1 MSESSERVPL
11 SGLYKIFR
19 VPQRKRRQRQMGKKI
34 LFKSTESKEPGL
46 LEEARR
52 RKAILD
58 DVMESFLP
66 VKEAVKK
73 WDISA
78 STYYR
83 WKRCYEKK
91 GLAGLSDMIS
101 QGKIE
106 QTDKRYEREDID
118 MEEEKREDM
127 IDEGKEEEVSAG
139 EETEEIAEMTKEYE
153 EEERTMASEV
163 KQGKTAELGKTTPPP
178 PGGSVALWAIFG
190 AVIGALGILIVLS
203 LYNSNTYY
211 VKQDGDE
218 VTVWKGKFHPFS
230 KERTMVED
238 IEPIIL
244 PEVELGEMTKNVYRT
259 PEEVLNDIFK
269 LMINKADE
277 QLGQQSRPDPVKAKE
292 YLGVAEKLATTPK
305 QQKILQIRMAK
316 AEYLTAIDKMVEG
329 KNIMIKM
336 YREALTH
343 LQKAK
348 DYGFEDTDKIEARTE
363 EINGWL
369 EQLTGKAKKAQE
381 GS

>member
-1 MSESSERVPL
+1 
-11 SGLYKIFR
+11 
-19 VPQRKRRQRQMGKKI
+19 MGKKI

-52 RKAILD
+52 RKAIID

-78 STYYR
+78 PTYYR

-91 GLAGLSDMIS
+91 GLAGLSGMIS
-101 QGKIE
+101 EEKKE
-106 QTDKRYEREDID
+106 QTGKQYKREDID
-118 MEEEKREDM
+118 MEGEKSEDVVH
-127 IDEGKEEEVSAG
+127 EGKEEEISAK
-139 EETEEIAEMTKEYE
+139 EKTEEVTEITKEYE
-153 EEERTMASEV
+153 QEEKGAMASEA
-163 KQGKTAELGKTTPPP
+163 KSGGTIDLGKPTSPSPP
-178 PGGSVALWAIFG
+178 PGGSVVLWAILG
-190 AVIGALGILIVLS
+190 AIIGVLGILLVLS
-203 LYNSNTYY
+203 VYNSTTYY

-218 VTVWKGKFHPFS
+218 ATVWKGKFHPFS

-269 LMINKADE
+269 LMVNKVDE
-277 QLGQQSRPDPVKAKE
+277 QLEQQSKPDPVKAQE
-292 YLGVAEKLATTPK
+292 YLGVAKKLATTPE
-305 QQKILQIRMAK
+305 QQEILNIRMAK
-316 AEYLTAIDKMVEG
+316 VEYFTAIDKMVEG

-348 DYGFEDTDKIEARTE
+348 EYGFGDMDKIEARTN
-363 EINGWL
+363 EINDWL
-369 EQLTGKAKKAQE
+369 SQLTGKAKKAQE